1 MGSGLVL
8 VRAHCANR
16 KREDNGIETYICFT
30 TWAKKKIDETSNR
43 CHYADSCCSR
53 GYRKRKCVYS
63 DEDASRSN
71 SHLPIDS
78 FFKYFLSMLGLIK
91 YSGVHGSW
99 MGMRKTK
106 ENFEKYIY
114 IYISHI
120 YMYICDSMSN
130 TPLIVLCISSY
141 FVVRLVRKNP

>member
-30 TWAKKKIDETSNR
+30 TWAKKEIDETSSR

-99 MGMRKTK
+99 MGTRKTK

-114 IYISHI
+114 IYIYRISHI
-120 YMYICDSMSN
+120 YICIYAIQWV
-130 TPLIVLCISSY
+130 TRLWLFCVFRLILL
-141 FVVRLVRKNP
+141 FV